1 MNPQI
6 ERRHLLFSSLLV
18 ALLVCSLA
26 APRVLATTL
35 GAPDAGDASQ
45 LPTDAATGDE
55 VADPA
60 PSDESVDGGDET
72 LPTDAPDESL
82 APEPGGDPGDSS
94 DGEGSGDA
102 AADESGDGGDSDGGP
117 SDTPTPPP
125 TPRPITL
132 HDILSATSQGSP
144 LDAGLALEL
153 LKYYAPTS
161 ARNIEVSDSYTMR
174 EVRVY
179 DLRDVH
185 RWSYMPHLGI
195 QSSTVWMRFSSG
207 DRTPFAVSTGR
218 DTTAPRISSTRAQRG
233 YAHGST
239 PPPYTLYLRASDS
252 ETGIN
257 HIEIRVGFGRPVVFP
272 YEERFAFGPF
282 FQAPGGKP
290 VWLAS
295 GSSIDLRVVDAAG
308 RASSWRRIRL
318 P

>member
-1 MNPQI
+1 MNPQFG
-6 ERRHLLFSSLLV
+6 RRHLLYSSLLV
-18 ALLVCSLA
+18 TTLVCSLA

-35 GAPDAGDASQ
+35 GAPDSSDASQ
-45 LPTDAATGDE
+45 LPTDTAAGDE
-55 VADPA
+55 VTDPA
-60 PSDESVDGGDET
+60 QSDESMDGGDEA
-72 LPTDAPDESL
+72 PSTDAPEESL

-102 AADESGDGGDSDGGP
+102 AVDDSGDGGGIVSGP
-117 SDTPTPPP
+117 IDTPPPPP
-125 TPRPITL
+125 TPRPISL

-144 LDAGLALEL
+144 LDADLALKL
-153 LKYYAPTS
+153 LKYDAPTS
-161 ARNIEVSDSYTMR
+161 ARNIEVSDSYMMR

-185 RWSYMPHLGI
+185 RWSYMPRLGI

-272 YEERFAFGPF
+272 FEERFAFGPL